1 MYSEKFYLNFTPLD
15 NAKAGCFFPFLLL
28 TLIQFFGTKSLVR
41 MLRHFYHSII
51 ALSRQDLKTELSLF
65 GNCQATFCCFFEDV
79 YVYMC
84 FSTGLKNEYE
94 FSNKTNL
101 WSIPLLFTGSVPGV
115 LHKFSDPVS
124 LFLKIEF
131 K

>member
-28 TLIQFFGTKSLVR
+28 TLFDTILWNQKLGEDIK
-41 MLRHFYHSII
+41 
-51 ALSRQDLKTELSLF
+51 ALLSFSNSSFKARSKDRVSLF
-65 GNCQATFCCFFEDV
+65 GNCQATFCCFFGDV

-101 WSIPLLFTGSVPGV
+101 WFNSTSIYW
-115 LHKFSDPVS
+115 
-124 LFLKIEF
+124 
-131 K
+131 